1 MVFGFFKNKKK
12 ELQKEEF
19 RLEDLVLSKLKVGFL
34 VDYDRRN
41 IFHR

>member
-19 RLEDLVLSKLKVGFL
+19 RLEDLCLVNLKSVFWL
-34 VDYDRRN
+34 
-41 IFHR
+41 ITT